1 MRRSIIFSISQR
13 NWVVGL
19 TLAAVVLGLPLLRG
33 LSFDF
38 NPLNLR
44 SKHVELVST
53 LLDLMRDPDTSPNTI
68 DILEPNLA
76 GASAMAGKL
85 KLVPEVASVRT
96 LESFVPKDQDEKL
109 AIIDDANFF
118 FANTLNPDPVDPA
131 PTPAQTLEAI
141 NKTAADL
148 STTVGSLD
156 TPAAVQARRLAD
168 ALNALAKAPPA
179 TREEAERVLVTPLM
193 TMLHQVRELLSAEHV
208 TIDTLP
214 AFAQKRLGRGRRRG
228 QGRGKAKRGRE

>member
-1 MRRSIIFSISQR
+1 MIIAFLTTVTLLPALLAVLKPAGEAAPVGWAWLAPLDHFLDRQR
-13 NWVVGL
+13 YWVVGL

-44 SKHVELVST
+44 SKQVESVST

-68 DILEPNLA
+68 DMLEPNLA
-76 GASAMAGKL
+76 SASAMVDKL
-85 KLVPEVASVRT
+85 KQVPEVASVRT

-118 FANTLNPDPVDPA
+118 FANTLNPDPIDPA

-148 STTVGSLD
+148 TTTVGSL
-156 TPAAVQARRLAD
+156 
-168 ALNALAKAPPA
+168 APP
-179 TREEAERVLVTPLM
+179 P
-193 TMLHQVRELLSAEHV
+193 
-208 TIDTLP
+208 P
-214 AFAQKRLGRGRRRG
+214 RRRAAW
-228 QGRGKAKRGRE
+228 RAR